1 MKYHAFMIV
10 FPVFSVCIKN
20 CKNFHF
26 HANNYFWQNQLLLEN
41 TENCFS
47 KGTNWILIGSSF
59 VDTPTVRKEFGIRIV
74 KSWKLSFS
82 AHFRNTV
89 INIFHSFDRFILTVE
104 QIWKC
109 TYSFLQ
115 PFYPFLLMQ
124 IRRTNSE
131 TATNGQCFMH
141 NGIELKHEQNRAEQ
155 NKQNPLSMFTSLHG
169 LCISLYWRAGLWTC
183 GIYLKNA
190 EINILG
196 KTSDLLSKSLSPS
209 IWYLIKSCTVQ
220 LTQTM
225 NEQQTSS
232 QRVTN
237 E

>member
-1 MKYHAFMIV
+1 M
-10 FPVFSVCIKN
+10 
-20 CKNFHF
+20 
-26 HANNYFWQNQLLLEN
+26 
-41 TENCFS
+41 
-47 KGTNWILIGSSF
+47 
-59 VDTPTVRKEFGIRIV
+59 V

-155 NKQNPLSMFTSLHG
+155 NKQNPLSIHKDIFACLFSIHNIIISLSYPLSMFTSLHG

-196 KTSDLLSKSLSPS
+196 KTSDLLSKSLSSS